1 MKKAIINVV
10 KRSTDTWENTEV
22 RLFGLLVL
30 KKHETFPDDRPR
42 KIGFDLNTAQR
53 PNMGLLYEDNEE

>member
-10 KRSTDTWENTEV
+10 KHSTDTWENTEV
-22 RLFGLLVL
+22 RLFGLLVF

-42 KIGFDLNTAQR
+42 KVGFDLDTTPR